1 MPNFVGLD
9 WGGAGHAVCV
19 VDDGGRIVAR
29 LETRH
34 DAAGLADLLARLGRI
49 APAGELPVAIE
60 RPSGLLVDTLAAAG
74 HPIVPI
80 HPNVVKACR
89 PRYRS
94 AGKSDPGDA
103 YMLADILRTDGHRF
117 HPLAPL
123 SDEIRALRALVRG
136 RDDLVVQR
144 VAMAN
149 QLRALLQG
157 FWPGAAAVFA
167 DIDSAIA
174 LAFIRRYPTPHSA
187 RRLGEARM
195 AAFLAQ
201 NAYCNRRSPAEL
213 LARLKAAPAGQTG
226 EAETEANGQLACA
239 LAELLRN
246 LLSQIANI
254 TGRIEHAI
262 AQLPDGRIVMSFPR
276 AGRVCA
282 AQILAELGNVRERFQ
297 THDQLAAEAG
307 VTPITR
313 QSGKQQKRR
322 LPMGLQQK
330 TAKRHHRL
338 RRQLPSRITMGKR
351 DLSKRQNPR
360 LQACP
365 RYPHPR

>member
-1 MPNFVGLD
+1 
-9 WGGAGHAVCV
+9 
-19 VDDGGRIVAR
+19 
-29 LETRH
+29 
-34 DAAGLADLLARLGRI
+34 
-49 APAGELPVAIE
+49 
-60 RPSGLLVDTLAAAG
+60 
-74 HPIVPI
+74 
-80 HPNVVKACR
+80 
-89 PRYRS
+89 
-94 AGKSDPGDA
+94 
-103 YMLADILRTDGHRF
+103 
-117 HPLAPL
+117 
-123 SDEIRALRALVRG
+123 
-136 RDDLVVQR
+136 
-144 VAMAN
+144 MAN

-313 QSGKQQKRR
+313 QSGKHRSVVFRWACNKRLR
-322 LPMGLQQK
+322 NAITGFADNSRHASQWASAIYQNARTRGCRHAHAIRILARAWIRVLWAAWTQK
-330 TAKRHHRL
+330 TTYDPTKHNAAK
-338 RRQLPSRITMGKR
+338 QIPI
-351 DLSKRQNPR
+351 
-360 LQACP
+360 
-365 RYPHPR
+365 